1 MLLKDKKC
9 LIFGVAN
16 NKSIA
21 YGTASAFKAN
31 GAKLAFSYAGDAIKK
46 REETICEEFGGEFTF
61 PCDVSDDGQIAAA
74 VDIARE
80 KWGTVD
86 VLVHSVAFAARE
98 DLNRRFIVF
107 EIDKLKDHP
116 PGA

>member
-21 YGTASAFKAN
+21 YGIASAFKAN

-46 REETICEEFGGEFTF
+46 RVEPICEEFGGEFTF

-86 VLVHSVAFAARE
+86 VLVQIGRASCRE
-98 DLNRRFIVF
+98 RV
-107 EIDKLKDHP
+107 
-116 PGA
+116 